1 MTNNNVESVETQ
13 VAQTEKIGLSDLV
26 IAGVLG
32 FATFFLLNLWEFP
45 GLHPSMWNDAAVASG
60 VRPASHVIGNYWTF
74 IASIIY
80 KVCGISAANAMFRFL
95 GHLVMAGIAVVVYA
109 LIREMLAFIMRARP
123 QYSRR
128 RTLVQQLAAS
138 LGTCAF
144 ILSDP
149 VWNIGQFLSESMIL
163 LALTLA
169 AVEFFFVFLRKGSL
183 TYSYICA
190 IILGLLAAETPVGF
204 ILVGAFIFLN
214 GVVLKYIPALESPF
228 FKPAAIEVG
237 KWYMTFLFIAAIIGG
252 VVLNS
257 LVYISHGGL
266 SAIGESIGSIP
277 LSYVLGYSAKLTGA
291 ASIMGWLLW
300 FGVCFAPFLVTMIRF
315 PNAADEELFLPYSTG
330 IVFFVCGLIAYTQS
344 SFIPALWFW
353 KYGPIS
359 SQYFLAC
366 GMLFTATALAAGM
379 AIMGIDAICRNH
391 RRLAKQVYGSDDE
404 EEDLDDKK
412 LEVIHASTTF
422 LRRIGV
428 IVTPLFLVLVMLPS
442 CPKESTRDML
452 RIIRDTISA
461 TVTEAGD
468 AEYIFTDGQLDPA
481 IEIESA
487 RRGGNLKCLSLMGGN
502 GLAKYL
508 RTRGMANDQENLF
521 SFGFDSAMGLRSWIH
536 DRPKFLEKAAVQMGF
551 DLWKRDGLALP
562 PMGGLL
568 SRPTGFESE
577 AQRLN
582 GVEEA
587 FKLAA
592 RVLEHYRKSQDF
604 VDSSIKNAFVAVQ
617 WRLAR
622 MCLYRGEAADLAG
635 DAQTAID
642 NASLSKALNDLN
654 PVFQDMIRTQEK
666 RNEQMMQK
674 LTPREGLQ
682 LALVRADFT
691 VGKLYAETILVA
703 DPENADANFAMGM
716 FYLKEKQFSR
726 AETYLKRVLINH
738 PNEPAVYNNL
748 AMIQLTLGK
757 LSAAEANV
765 KKALELLPDSAA
777 VMDTKKAIDAA
788 KEAKAHK

>member
-1 MTNNNVESVETQ
+1 MTNENVESVETQ

-32 FATFFLLNLWEFP
+32 FLTFFLLQLWEFP
-45 GLHPSMWNDAAVASG
+45 GLHPSMWDDAAVASG
-60 VRPASHVIGNYWTF
+60 VRPAFHVMGNYWTF
-74 IASIIY
+74 IGSIIY
-80 KVCGISAANAMFRFL
+80 KVCGITAANAMLRFV
-95 GHLVMAGIAVVVYA
+95 GHIVMAGIAVCVYA

-123 QYSRR
+123 QFSKR
-128 RTLVQQLAAS
+128 RTLVQQLAAA

-144 ILSDP
+144 VLSDP
-149 VWNIGQFLSESMIL
+149 VWNLGQYLSEGTIL

-169 AVEFFFVFLRKGSL
+169 AIEFFFVFLRKGSL

-214 GVVLKYIPALESPF
+214 GVVLKYVPALESPF

-237 KWYMTFLFIAAIIGG
+237 KWYMTFLFIAAVVGG
-252 VVLNS
+252 IVLNS

-266 SAIGESIGSIP
+266 SAIGESVGSIP
-277 LSYVLGYSAKLTGA
+277 LNYAIGYAAKASGA
-291 ASIMGWLLW
+291 ASIIGWALW
-300 FGVCFAPFLVTMIRF
+300 FGVCFTPFVVTMIRF
-315 PNAADEELFLPYSTG
+315 PSAADEELFLPYSTG
-330 IVFFVCGLIAYTQS
+330 IVFFICGLLAFTQS
-344 SFIPALWFW
+344 CFISALWFW
-353 KYGPIS
+353 KYGPVHS
-359 SQYFLAC
+359 PYFLAC

-404 EEDLDDKK
+404 DEDIDDKK

-422 LRRIGV
+422 IRRIGV
-428 IVTPLFLVLVMLPS
+428 IVTPIFLVLVMLPGR
-442 CPKESTRDML
+442 PKESTRDML
-452 RIIRDTISA
+452 RIVRDAISA

-487 RRGGNLKCLSLMGGN
+487 RRGGNLKCLSLMGGS
-502 GLAKYL
+502 GLQQYL
-508 RTRGMANDQENLF
+508 RTRGMEGDKENLF
-521 SFGFDSAMGLRSWIH
+521 SFGFDTAMGLRSWIR
-536 DRPKFLEKAAVQMGF
+536 DRPKFLQKSVVQMGF
-551 DLWKRDGLALP
+551 DLWKRDGLKLP

-568 SRPTGFESE
+568 SHPTGFESE
-577 AQRLN
+577 ANRLS
-582 GVEEA
+582 GVQAAYE
-587 FKLAA
+587 LANRIIA
-592 RVLEHYRKSQDF
+592 HYQKSEDF
-604 VDSSIKNAFVAVQ
+604 TDQSIKNAFVAVQ
-617 WRLAR
+617 WRIAR

-635 DAQTAID
+635 DAQTAIED
-642 NASLSKALNDLN
+642 ASLAKSLNDLN
-654 PVFQDMIRTQEK
+654 PIFKDMIKSQEK
-666 RNEQMMQK
+666 RNEQMQQK

-716 FYLKEKQFSR
+716 YYLKEKQLTR
-726 AETYLKRVLINH
+726 AATYLKRVLINH

-748 AMIQLTLGK
+748 AMIDLALGK
-757 LSAAEANV
+757 LDSAEVNV

-788 KEAKAHK
+788 KKR